1 MTSSRSAAASPV
13 EPGIFSADVAAL
25 PGSLDADDFKT
36 LFRGQPG
43 GVAVITADDGSG
55 PVALTATSVA
65 SVSVDPPL
73 LVFSVSAQSSA
84 AATILKSST
93 VVVHLLDGDDLGVAR
108 LASTS
113 GVDRF
118 ADTSTWSR
126 LATGEPVYSGVRAW
140 VRCAVVDRL
149 EAGSATVVAAHA
161 LQSLVERD
169 APVGDPGNALVYHNR
184 SWHLLSEG
192 SRIA

>member
-149 EAGSATVVAAHA
+149 AAGSATVVAAHA
-161 LQSLVERD
+161 L
-169 APVGDPGNALVYHNR
+169 
-184 SWHLLSEG
+184 
-192 SRIA
+192 

>member
-1 MTSSRSAAASPV
+1 MTSSRSTAASPA
-13 EPGIFSADVAAL
+13 EPGLVSPEAPAL
-25 PGSLDADDFKT
+25 PGSLDAEDFKT

-43 GVAVITADDGSG
+43 GVAVITADDGTG

-84 AATILKSST
+84 AATILKAST

-118 ADTSTWSR
+118 ADTSAWSR
-126 LATGEPVYSGVRAW
+126 LTTGEPVYSGVRAW

-161 LQSLVERD
+161 IQSQIDRD

-184 SWHLLSEG
+184 SWHLLSEE
-192 SRIA
+192 SRID

>member
-1 MTSSRSAAASPV
+1 MTSSRATASSPIEAELSATDAP
-13 EPGIFSADVAAL
+13 AL

-43 GVAVITADDGSG
+43 GVAVITADDGTG

-73 LVFSVSAQSSA
+73 LVFSVSALSSA
-84 AATILKSST
+84 AATILKAST

-118 ADTSTWSR
+118 ADTSAWSR
-126 LATGEPVYSGVRAW
+126 LTTGEPGCNGGRA
-140 VRCAVVDRL
+140 RGRRAGGARL
-149 EAGSATVVAAHA
+149 
-161 LQSLVERD
+161 
-169 APVGDPGNALVYHNR
+169 
-184 SWHLLSEG
+184 
-192 SRIA
+192 

>member
-1 MTSSRSAAASPV
+1 MTSSGSAAASPV